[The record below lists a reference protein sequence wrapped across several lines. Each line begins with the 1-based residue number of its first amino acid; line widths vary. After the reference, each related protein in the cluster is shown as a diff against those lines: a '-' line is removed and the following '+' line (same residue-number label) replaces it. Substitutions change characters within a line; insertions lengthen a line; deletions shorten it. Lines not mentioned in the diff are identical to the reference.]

1 MHYINC
7 KKYVS
12 MLVKHQG
19 MWTCV
24 IVRRAV
30 LGRAVARTQRQIG
43 GDAARARRSALVRVW
58 VSAEGGALECGRR
71 RGRGAPC
78 DWRARRCPTVA
89 RSRAPH
95 PPHFLSR
102 HKGRFKYFGMLF
114 GDISPTNRGGD
125 FSLQHLDECYAR
137 RRNLSTATVP
147 PSLINVRLLF
157 ATDSVNK

>member
-1 MHYINC
+1 M
-7 KKYVS
+7 
-12 MLVKHQG
+12 
-19 MWTCV
+19 
-24 IVRRAV
+24 RE
-30 LGRAVARTQRQIG
+30 
-43 GDAARARRSALVRVW
+43 AA
-58 VSAEGGALECGRR
+58 

-147 PSLINVRLLF
+147 PSLVNVRNCYLPPTLL
-157 ATDSVNK
+157 TK